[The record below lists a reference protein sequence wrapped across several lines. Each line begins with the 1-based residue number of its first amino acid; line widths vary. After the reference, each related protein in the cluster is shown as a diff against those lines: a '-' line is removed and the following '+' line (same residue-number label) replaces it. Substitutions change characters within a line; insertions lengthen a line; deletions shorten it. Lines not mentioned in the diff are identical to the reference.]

1 MYELYVPSPITSS
14 DLWRSLQ
21 VQTVFLPVS
30 LKHSNKNVRTDVSNY
45 FYYRVLVYWTGQ
57 TAIGPMCCWARSVSQ
72 CLCTY
77 IIMPLLQRDA
87 THKRG
92 LCRRAVS
99 VCLSVRPSVTFCTAE
114 TNKHIFIFFT
124 VASSQTILVFPY
136 QTSWQ
141 YSDGDHPNEG
151 FDRSN
156 ADGVGK
162 NRDSNENDTR

>member
-1 MYELYVPSPITSS
+1 MVPFSMILDEFLTAFQGQAIIQRQISQKRYKIDTRLLHIPNRKWYVWTVYVPSPITSS

-30 LKHSNKNVRTDVSNY
+30 LKRSNKNVRTDVSNY

-99 VCLSVRPSVTFCTAE
+99 VCLSRSCIVSKRIKISA
-114 TNKHIFIFFT
+114 IFITF
-124 VASSQTILVFPY
+124 
-136 QTSWQ
+136 
-141 YSDGDHPNEG
+141 G
-151 FDRSN
+151 
-156 ADGVGK
+156 
-162 NRDSNENDTR
+162 